1 MDSLFRRRPA
11 DSRAASRSASL
22 SRRTAARRRRL
33 VIESLEDRR
42 MLATFSYADQLLTIN
57 LDAAASTLTTT
68 AAGSGGYTFSLVG
81 DTFSGS
87 DTFGLVGSGK
97 STLSVTSA
105 LALSQ
110 ITITNSADAAV
121 RLGAG
126 RYVDDVTVSLSSY
139 SNPPVPSFKVTG
151 NASFG
156 GRDLSVTA
164 PSIVVGAN
172 ISDAKNIALTSL
184 RSVGIQGTSSVSAEG
199 DLSIRATSQVTQ
211 ATGSVLSI
219 GGIATVTTGAAA
231 INLIGSGNDFRGTV
245 SLANT
250 GANNVSLTDKS
261 ALTLG
266 TLSVGGTLTARASGS
281 FVLGT
286 GSVGGNLIVT
296 AGTSTTNGA
305 ITQAAGGIAVAG
317 TSSFTTGRNGILLSD
332 TNNDFGGA
340 VSLSYAGG
348 SWDSAII
355 DKNALTLG
363 ASTIGGNLWIQS
375 GGLSQ
380 TGVLSVGG
388 TTTLLASAAASDI
401 DLSTQANLLTGAV
414 GILRP
419 ENVRDFKL
427 RNTSA
432 TAVADV
438 TGLNVAASLRNLTIT
453 YSNNTAGYS
462 IPSLTMSGDATINVN
477 GPLTQA
483 AGGLRVAGTSSFTTG
498 RNGIVLSDANNDFGG
513 AVSLFY
519 SGTAFPAAITDKN
532 ALTLGSVT
540 IGQDLTV
547 RSNGALNLGSG
558 SVGRNLVATSFNNNT
573 GATGAITQ
581 AGKLTVGGT
590 AAITAGA
597 AAITLTNAANNFTGA
612 VSLTN
617 SGANDAAIVDA
628 TALVLG
634 QSSVG
639 RNLAVTTGA
648 GNVSGTGN
656 LTQTGI
662 VTVAGKTTLTA
673 AAANTTINLATQPNK
688 FSGGVVIAGNKS
700 NVVSYQVVG
709 A

>member
-164 PSIVVGAN
+164 PSIVIGAN
-172 ISDAKNIALTSL
+172 ISDAKNIALTSSS
-184 RSVGIQGTSSVSAEG
+184 SVDIQGTSSVSAEG

-355 DKNALTLG
+355 DKNAL
-363 ASTIGGNLWIQS
+363 I
-375 GGLSQ
+375 
-380 TGVLSVGG
+380 
-388 TTTLLASAAASDI
+388 
-401 DLSTQANLLTGAV
+401 
-414 GILRP
+414 
-419 ENVRDFKL
+419 
-427 RNTSA
+427 
-432 TAVADV
+432 
-438 TGLNVAASLRNLTIT
+438 
-453 YSNNTAGYS
+453 
-462 IPSLTMSGDATINVN
+462 
-477 GPLTQA
+477 
-483 AGGLRVAGTSSFTTG
+483 
-498 RNGIVLSDANNDFGG
+498 
-513 AVSLFY
+513 
-519 SGTAFPAAITDKN
+519 
-532 ALTLGSVT
+532 LGSVT

-558 SVGRNLVATSFNNNT
+558 SVGRNLVATSFNNNA
-573 GATGAITQ
+573 GSTGAITQ
-581 AGKLTVGGT
+581 SGPLTVGGT
-590 AAITAGA
+590 SAITAGA

>member
-1 MDSLFRRRPA
+1 MDHRSQLSMDSLFRRRPA

-317 TSSFTTGRNGILLSD
+317 TSSFTTGRNGITL
-332 TNNDFGGA
+332 TN
-340 VSLSYAGG
+340 
-348 SWDSAII
+348 
-355 DKNALTLG
+355 
-363 ASTIGGNLWIQS
+363 
-375 GGLSQ
+375 
-380 TGVLSVGG
+380 
-388 TTTLLASAAASDI
+388 
-401 DLSTQANLLTGAV
+401 
-414 GILRP
+414 
-419 ENVRDFKL
+419 
-427 RNTSA
+427 
-432 TAVADV
+432 
-438 TGLNVAASLRNLTIT
+438 
-453 YSNNTAGYS
+453 
-462 IPSLTMSGDATINVN
+462 
-477 GPLTQA
+477 
-483 AGGLRVAGTSSFTTG
+483 
-498 RNGIVLSDANNDFGG
+498 ANNDFGG

-519 SGTAFPAAITDKN
+519 SGQFPAAITDKN